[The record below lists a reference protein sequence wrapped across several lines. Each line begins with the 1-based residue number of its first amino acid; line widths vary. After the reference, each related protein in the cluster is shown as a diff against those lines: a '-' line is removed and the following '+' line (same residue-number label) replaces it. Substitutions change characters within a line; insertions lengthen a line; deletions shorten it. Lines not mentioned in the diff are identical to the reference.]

1 MRQLETKRLILR
13 PWEDGDAPVLYRWA
27 SDPEVGPRAGWP
39 PHTSQANSLEIIH
52 GALSLPET
60 YAMVLKETGEPVGS
74 IGLFTPDVPCPDLPV
89 PEGMAQMELGYWVAR
104 PYWGRGLAPEAS
116 AALLDRGFGALNCAV
131 IQCCH
136 FDFNQ
141 QSKRV
146 IEKLGFTCFAT
157 EDAADGAGNPC
168 TNIRYALSRERWEKR
183 RLEGRR

>member
-1 MRQLETKRLILR
+1 MIQIETERLLLR

-52 GALSLPET
+52 GALGLPET

-116 AALLDRGFGALNCAV
+116 AALLDRGFGVLNCAV

-136 FDFNQ
+136 FDFN
-141 QSKRV
+141 
-146 IEKLGFTCFAT
+146 
-157 EDAADGAGNPC
+157 
-168 TNIRYALSRERWEKR
+168 
-183 RLEGRR
+183 